1 MGECSNYGSVYTTD
15 VDDRRNRGIGI
26 QCCVPSYTDIEE
38 CRSICYV
45 DYSWNDHVVCY
56 LLGTCL
62 MAKRKITK
70 ADRLAAAA
78 AAKAKLLKK
87 VGYKGGGDFKVKI
100 PCYKINNDIPLS
112 NTICYNDNMS
122 KRKANEYTGD
132 VIIGIATMHK
142 SNAVPVTNTKN
153 AEEIAKMRR

>member
-1 MGECSNYGSVYTTD
+1 M
-15 VDDRRNRGIGI
+15 
-26 QCCVPSYTDIEE
+26 P
-38 CRSICYV
+38 
-45 DYSWNDHVVCY
+45 
-56 LLGTCL
+56 
-62 MAKRKITK
+62 KRKITK
-70 ADRLAAAA
+70 ADRLAAAD

-87 VGYKGGGDFKVKI
+87 VGYKGGGNFKVKI
-100 PCYKINNDIPLS
+100 PSYKVNSDIPLS